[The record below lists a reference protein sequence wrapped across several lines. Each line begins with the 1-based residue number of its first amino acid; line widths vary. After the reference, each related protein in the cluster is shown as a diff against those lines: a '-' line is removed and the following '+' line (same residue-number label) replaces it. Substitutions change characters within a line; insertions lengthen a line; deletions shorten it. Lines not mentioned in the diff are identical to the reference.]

1 MRQILTTTIAAAALG
16 TIGLLSGVAT
26 APASAAS
33 ITAERLDAA
42 GVTTEF
48 TQYRRGF
55 RGRGFGGARYG
66 YRGGYRRGF
75 GAAPLI
81 GGLAA
86 GALIGGA
93 IASQA
98 APGYYGAPG
107 YAAPTYYA
115 APVDDDDDAAAV
127 AYCAQRF
134 KSYDPASETYLGN
147 DGERHS
153 CPE

>member
-1 MRQILTTTIAAAALG
+1 MRQIFTTTLAAAALG
-16 TIGLLSGVAT
+16 AAGLLSGVAT
-26 APASAAS
+26 PSASAAPIS
-33 ITAERLDAA
+33 VERLDAA
-42 GVTTEF
+42 GVKAEF

-55 RGRGFGGARYG
+55 GGRGFRGHRYG
-66 YRGGYRRGF
+66 YRGGYRRGY

-98 APGYYGAPG
+98 APGYYAAPG
-107 YAAPTYYA
+107 YVGPGYAVA
-115 APVDDDDDAAAV
+115 APVEDDSAAI

-134 KSYDPASETYLGN
+134 KSYDVASQTYLGY
-147 DGERHS
+147 DGQRHS

>member
-1 MRQILTTTIAAAALG
+1 MGLNMRQILTTTLAAAALG
-16 TIGLLSGVAT
+16 TVSLLSGGVT
-26 APASAAS
+26 PASAGS
-33 ITAERLDAA
+33 ITMERLDAS
-42 GVTTEF
+42 GVKAEY

-55 RGRGFGGARYG
+55 RGRGFHGPRYG
-66 YRGGYRRGF
+66 YRGGYYRRGY

-98 APGYYGAPG
+98 APAPG
-107 YAAPTYYA
+107 YYA
-115 APVDDDDDAAAV
+115 AQPDDDAV

-134 KSYDPASETYLGN
+134 KSYDPASGTYLGY
-147 DGERHS
+147 DGQRHP
-153 CPE
+153 CP